1 MAFFRNRAVNLLN
14 LHYGIHSVAL
24 GGGAAFFAVY
34 LVTAGVPVPGVLVSL
49 ALILLGRF
57 VIRPAIVGLSVRFG
71 LRAMVV
77 LGTVLNALQYPLL
90 ATVHGVGVALVGLC
104 VVSSVGETIYWSA
117 YHAYFAALG
126 DDEHRGH
133 QIGLREAVAA
143 VVGIA
148 SPLATGW
155 LLVTFGP
162 QAAFGATAAVVLLA
176 ALPLLWAPDIRT
188 ARHVNGSLRAALPAA
203 LVFAADGW
211 TGVGAVF
218 VWQIAL
224 FLTLGENLLGYG
236 GALAIAALAG
246 AAGALALGRH
256 IDRGHGRRAVW
267 YACGAIAAVL
277 ALRAIATGNPTL
289 AVLANALGALA
300 ACLYVPTMMT
310 SVYTQA
316 RRSPCT
322 LRFHVITEGG
332 WDLGG
337 AVGLLTTALLTTLG
351 APLWTGILLS
361 LGGVVPLAVMLRRY
375 YADDAAVAAPVAP
388 LRAAAIPGGPDP

>member
-14 LHYGIHSVAL
+14 LHYGVHSVAL

-34 LVTAGVPVPGVLVSL
+34 LVTAGVPVPAVLVSL

-57 VIRPAIVGLSVRFG
+57 VIRPIIIGLSVRFG

-77 LGTVLNALQYPLL
+77 LGTVLSALQYPLV
-90 ATVHGVGVALVGLC
+90 AEVHGLGVALVGLC
-104 VVSSVGETIYWSA
+104 IVSAVGETIYWSS

-126 DDEHRGH
+126 DDAHRGH

-148 SPLATGW
+148 SPIATGW

-162 QAAFGATAAVVLLA
+162 RIAFGATAVVVLLSSLA
-176 ALPLLWAPDIRT
+176 LLWAPDVGT
-188 ARHVNGSLRAALPAA
+188 PRHVAASFRGALPAA

-211 TGVGAVF
+211 IGVGTVL
-218 VWQIAL
+218 VWPIAL
-224 FLTLGENLLGYG
+224 FLALDASLMSFG

-256 IDRGHGRRAVW
+256 IDRGHGERAVW
-267 YACGAIAAVL
+267 LACGALAAVI
-277 ALRAIATGNPTL
+277 ALRGVATGNATA

-300 ACLYVPTMMT
+300 ACLHVPTVMT
-310 SVYTQA
+310 AVYTQA

-337 AVGLLTTALLTTLG
+337 AAGLLTTALLTALG
-351 APLWTGILLS
+351 APLQAGILLS
-361 LGGVVPLAVMLRRY
+361 LAGIMPLAVMLRRY
-375 YADDAAVAAPVAP
+375 YADDAAAAAPVAELQP
-388 LRAAAIPGGPDP
+388 AATPGGQDP